1 MLHLKH
7 HPRGHA
13 LSRVEL
19 EVFDHSV
26 LVLHRLLPL
35 LVPNTPLEIL
45 FDLEELIELLDLFLV
60 QHRLIE
66 GIQLLQLVQ

>member
-1 MLHLKH
+1 MHLKH

-13 LSRVEL
+13 LRRVEL
-19 EVFDHSV
+19 EVFHHSV
-26 LVLHRLLPL
+26 LVVHQLLPL

-45 FDLEELIELLDLFLV
+45 FDLDELIELLNLLLV

-66 GIQLLQLVQ
+66 GVQLLQLVQ